1 MGIQVYSATHNG
13 EGNPLSVLG
22 RHFISFSYGG
32 KNIEDFNLLACF
44 SNDRL
49 NKGMYASFQDTT
61 TQQTELDGQMFWSS
75 SYSAGTLTFFL
86 ATDGMTVENYEDF
99 KAWFIPGVERE
110 LVLSENPNRY
120 ALARVASAPQMNMLP
135 FSHEEEVKI
144 GDMSYKATTTVYK
157 GDISLEFVMD
167 DPYWYSLESCYTGV
181 PTKEDLKVIHEDRI
195 PHTDM
200 FEDGLVCL
208 LANGKMFNETGLA
221 EQKDAAI
228 SVSKEKTVYLYN
240 CGTTSAKPVI
250 TFTFTPTMKNNYIN
264 LPGNTYSTGSEYGYI
279 QVGDKKFQFSTP
291 SVLTGYNQ
299 AIKLSSEFAV
309 SGGTSALD
317 LRAKFRDEINHYYA
331 RAWAISIL
339 DSFINDK
346 GAREFVDENGALKTG
361 WDGVFTNIMKY
372 FITSNGTTPYAVSIT
387 CNNRTG
393 AVELKAQCRSND
405 SGATLLS
412 TSAASAI
419 SPITIEENC
428 GDMVKSAYLYI
439 EGNNRATDGK
449 ITTANC
455 SAITSNM
462 TLTNVSFNYKY
473 TYL

>member
-1 MGIQVYSATHNG
+1 MGIQVYSATHSG

-44 SNDRL
+44 SGDRL
-49 NKGMYASFQDTT
+49 NKGVYAPFQDVT

-86 ATDGMTVENYEDF
+86 ATDGMTIKEYEDF
-99 KAWFIPGVERE
+99 KAWFVPGVERE
-110 LVLSENPNRY
+110 LILSEYPNRY
-120 ALARVASAPQMNMLP
+120 TLARVSSTPQMNMLP
-135 FSHEEEVKI
+135 FSHEEQIKV
-144 GDMSYKATTTVYK
+144 GDTSYTATTTMYK
-157 GDISLEFVMD
+157 GDITLDFVMD
-167 DPYWYSLESCYTGV
+167 DPYWYSLESCYAGT
-181 PTKEDLKVIHEDRI
+181 PSKEQLKIIYEDNV
-195 PHTDM
+195 PHTSM
-200 FEDGLVCL
+200 FSSGFVCL
-208 LANGKMFNETGLA
+208 LANEKMYNGFTIVPQSNIT
-221 EQKDAAI
+221 I
-228 SVSKEKTVYLYN
+228 SSTPRYIYN

-250 TFTFTPTMKNNYIN
+250 TFTFIPTMKNNYIN
-264 LPGNTYSTGSEYGYI
+264 LPGNTYSSDSEYGYI

-299 AIKLSSEFAV
+299 AIKLSSEFAA

-361 WDGVFTNIMKY
+361 WDGAFTNIMKY

-405 SGATLLS
+405 NGAALLS
-412 TSAASAI
+412 TSAASVI

-449 ITTANC
+449 ITAANC

>member
-44 SNDRL
+44 SGDRL
-49 NKGMYASFQDTT
+49 NKGVYVPFQDVT

-86 ATDGMTVENYEDF
+86 ATDGMTVKEYEDF

-110 LVLSENPNRY
+110 LILSEYPNRY
-120 ALARVASAPQMNMLP
+120 TLARVSSTPQMNMLP
-135 FSHEEEVKI
+135 FSHEEQVKV
-144 GDMSYKATTTVYK
+144 GDTSYTATTTMYK
-157 GDISLEFVMD
+157 GDITLDFVMD
-167 DPYWYSLESCYTGV
+167 DPYWYSLESCYAGT
-181 PTKEDLKVIHEDRI
+181 PSKEQLKIIYEDNV
-195 PHTDM
+195 PHTSM
-200 FEDGLVCL
+200 FSSGFVCL
-208 LANGKMFNETGLA
+208 LANEKMYNGFTIVPQSNIT
-221 EQKDAAI
+221 I
-228 SVSKEKTVYLYN
+228 SSTPRYLYN
-240 CGTTSAKPVI
+240 CGTTSAKPII
-250 TFTFTPTMKNNYIN
+250 TFTFIPTMKNNYIN
-264 LPGNTYSTGSEYGYI
+264 LPGNTYSSGSEYGYI

-299 AIKLSSEFAV
+299 AIKLSSEFAA

-361 WDGVFTNIMKY
+361 WDGAFTNIMKY

-393 AVELKAQCRSND
+393 TVELKAQCRSND
-405 SGATLLS
+405 NGAALLS
-412 TSAASAI
+412 TSAASVI

-449 ITTANC
+449 ITAANC

>member
-1 MGIQVYSATHNG
+1 MGIQVYSATHSG

-44 SNDRL
+44 SGDRL
-49 NKGMYASFQDTT
+49 NKGVYAPFQDVT

-86 ATDGMTVENYEDF
+86 ATDGMTVKEYEDF
-99 KAWFIPGVERE
+99 KAWFVPGVERE
-110 LVLSENPNRY
+110 LILSEYPNRY
-120 ALARVASAPQMNMLP
+120 TLARVSSTPQMNMLP
-135 FSHEEEVKI
+135 FSHEEQVKV
-144 GDMSYKATTTVYK
+144 GDTSYTATTTMYK
-157 GDISLEFVMD
+157 GDITLDFVMD
-167 DPYWYSLESCYTGV
+167 DPYWYSLESCYAGT
-181 PTKEDLKVIHEDRI
+181 PSKEQLKIIYEDNV
-195 PHTDM
+195 PHTSM
-200 FEDGLVCL
+200 FSSGFVCL
-208 LANGKMFNETGLA
+208 LANEKMYNGFTIVPQSNIT
-221 EQKDAAI
+221 I
-228 SVSKEKTVYLYN
+228 SSTPRYLYN

-264 LPGNTYSTGSEYGYI
+264 LPGNTYSSGSEYGYI

-361 WDGVFTNIMKY
+361 WDGAFTNIMKY
-372 FITSNGTTPYAVSIT
+372 FITSNGTTPYAVSVT

-405 SGATLLS
+405 NGAALLS
-412 TSAASAI
+412 TSAASMI

-449 ITTANC
+449 ITAANC

>member
-1 MGIQVYSATHNG
+1 MGIQVYSATHSG

-44 SNDRL
+44 SGDRL
-49 NKGMYASFQDTT
+49 NKGVYAPFQDVT

-86 ATDGMTVENYEDF
+86 ATDGMTVKEYEDF
-99 KAWFIPGVERE
+99 KAWFVPGVERE
-110 LVLSENPNRY
+110 LILSEYPNRY
-120 ALARVASAPQMNMLP
+120 TLARVSSTPQMNMLP
-135 FSHEEEVKI
+135 FSHEEQVKV
-144 GDMSYKATTTVYK
+144 GDTSYTATTTMYK
-157 GDISLEFVMD
+157 GDITLDFVMD
-167 DPYWYSLESCYTGV
+167 DPYWYSLESCYAGT
-181 PTKEDLKVIHEDRI
+181 PSKEQLKIIYEDNV
-195 PHTDM
+195 PHTSM
-200 FEDGLVCL
+200 FSSGFVCL
-208 LANGKMFNETGLA
+208 LANGKMYNGFTIVPQSNIT
-221 EQKDAAI
+221 I
-228 SVSKEKTVYLYN
+228 SSTPRYLYN
-240 CGTTSAKPVI
+240 CGTTSAKPII

-264 LPGNTYSTGSEYGYI
+264 LPGNTYSSGSEYGYI

-291 SVLTGYNQ
+291 GVLTGYNQ
-299 AIKLSSEFAV
+299 AIKLSSEFAA

-361 WDGVFTNIMKY
+361 WDGAFTNIMKY
-372 FITSNGTTPYAVSIT
+372 FITSNGTTPYAVSVT

-405 SGATLLS
+405 SGAALLS
-412 TSAASAI
+412 TSAASVI

-449 ITTANC
+449 ITAANC

>member
-44 SNDRL
+44 SGDRL
-49 NKGMYASFQDTT
+49 NKGVYAPFQDVT

-86 ATDGMTVENYEDF
+86 ATDGMTVKEYEDF
-99 KAWFIPGVERE
+99 KAWFVPGVERE
-110 LVLSENPNRY
+110 LILSEYPNRY
-120 ALARVASAPQMNMLP
+120 TLARVSSTPQMNMLP
-135 FSHEEEVKI
+135 FSHEEQIKV
-144 GDMSYKATTTVYK
+144 GDTSYTAITTIYK
-157 GDISLEFVMD
+157 GDITLDFVMD
-167 DPYWYSLESCYTGV
+167 DPYWYSLESCYAGT
-181 PTKEDLKVIHEDRI
+181 PSKEQLKIIYEDNV
-195 PHTDM
+195 PHTSM
-200 FEDGLVCL
+200 FSSGFVCL
-208 LANGKMFNETGLA
+208 LANEKMYNGFTIVPQSNIT
-221 EQKDAAI
+221 I
-228 SVSKEKTVYLYN
+228 SSTPRYLYN

-250 TFTFTPTMKNNYIN
+250 TFTFIPTMKNNYIN
-264 LPGNTYSTGSEYGYI
+264 LPGNTYSSGSEYGYI

-291 SVLTGYNQ
+291 GVLTGYNQ

-361 WDGVFTNIMKY
+361 WDGAFTNIMKY
-372 FITSNGTTPYAVSIT
+372 FITSNGTTPYAVSVT

-393 AVELKAQCRSND
+393 SVELKAQCRSND
-405 SGATLLS
+405 NGAALLS
-412 TSAASAI
+412 TSAASVI

-449 ITTANC
+449 ITAANC